1 VTNPTIPSPASV
13 RSRIQQGD
21 EQDGAKLLAVCVQA
35 LTATHQMTTT
45 VEIPQGISE
54 AGIVWTVRQLAEAGY
69 EITRYRGCQRDPA
82 NSLLIKC

>member
-1 VTNPTIPSPASV
+1 
-13 RSRIQQGD
+13 
-21 EQDGAKLLAVCVQA
+21 
-35 LTATHQMTTT
+35 MTTT

-54 AGIVWTVRQLAEAGY
+54 AGIVWAVRQLAEAGY